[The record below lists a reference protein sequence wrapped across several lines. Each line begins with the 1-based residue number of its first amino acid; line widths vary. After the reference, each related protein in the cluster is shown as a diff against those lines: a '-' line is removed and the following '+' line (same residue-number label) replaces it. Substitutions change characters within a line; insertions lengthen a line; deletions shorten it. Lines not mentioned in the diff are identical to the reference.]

1 MFSTRQSLHQRHGGE
16 NKGKIFD
23 KSILSVMMKLSA
35 DNDYLSSSSLFGP
48 FVEAFEFIHF
58 AEEVDCEAF
67 ITFVFKRMT

>member
-1 MFSTRQSLHQRHGGE
+1 MFPTRQSLHQRHGGE
-16 NKGKIFD
+16 NKGKI
-23 KSILSVMMKLSA
+23 SILSVMLKLSA

>member
-1 MFSTRQSLHQRHGGE
+1 
-16 NKGKIFD
+16 
-23 KSILSVMMKLSA
+23 MMKLSA

>member
-16 NKGKIFD
+16 NKGKI
-23 KSILSVMMKLSA
+23 SILSVMMKLSA

>member
-16 NKGKIFD
+16 NNGKI
-23 KSILSVMMKLSA
+23 SILSVMLKLSA

>member
-16 NKGKIFD
+16 NKGKI
-23 KSILSVMMKLSA
+23 SILSVMLKLSA